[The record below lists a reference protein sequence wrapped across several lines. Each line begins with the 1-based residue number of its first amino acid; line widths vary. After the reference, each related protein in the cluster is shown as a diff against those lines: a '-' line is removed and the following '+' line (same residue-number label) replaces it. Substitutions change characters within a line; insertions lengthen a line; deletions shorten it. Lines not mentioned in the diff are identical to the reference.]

1 MATEK
6 TTAILDIRVNLGE
19 SIKAV
24 EEYRKSI
31 EKAKAQQKELRKELK
46 EGTITNEEYEESF
59 SALEKD
65 ILKAKDAMQINQR
78 AVKNLIVANNENTD
92 SLRSLRAQ
100 LSQLTLAY
108 DRMSEAEREAAK
120 GKELLKHIQDLQNQ
134 IRPLEEAVEAAISGK
149 VVK

>member
-120 GKELLKHIQDLQNQ
+120 GKELLSAAQN
-134 IRPLEEAVEAAISGK
+134 
-149 VVK
+149 

>member
-46 EGTITNEEYEESF
+46 EGTITNEE
-59 SALEKD
+59 
-65 ILKAKDAMQINQR
+65 
-78 AVKNLIVANNENTD
+78 
-92 SLRSLRAQ
+92 
-100 LSQLTLAY
+100 
-108 DRMSEAEREAAK
+108 
-120 GKELLKHIQDLQNQ
+120 
-134 IRPLEEAVEAAISGK
+134 
-149 VVK
+149 

>member
-92 SLRSLRAQ
+92 S
-100 LSQLTLAY
+100 
-108 DRMSEAEREAAK
+108 
-120 GKELLKHIQDLQNQ
+120 
-134 IRPLEEAVEAAISGK
+134 
-149 VVK
+149 

>member
-78 AVKNLIVANNENTD
+78 AVKNLIVANNEHPA
-92 SLRSLRAQ
+92 SLVSLRAQ
-100 LSQLTLAY
+100 LSLLTLAY

-120 GKELLKHIQDLQNQ
+120 GKDL
-134 IRPLEEAVEAAISGK
+134 
-149 VVK
+149 